1 MVVSWCG
8 AKLEDCVLDL
18 CCGSGDLAFLLSE
31 KVGFS
36 GKVTG
41 LDFSK
46 EQLSIAASRQQLA
59 SKLCYKNIEWMEG
72 DVQRSFFVA
81 LQDGWK
87 LNMTNLSGLAIY
99 GMLLLE
105 IISGKKN
112 SSFYYYEK
120 ELSLVDYAWQLWNE
134 SRGLEVVD
142 DVLAESYSAEEAVSL
157 FEIEIDNIAMLKASS
172 KLGE

>member
-46 EQLSIAASRQQLA
+46 EQLSVAASRQQLA
-59 SKLCYKNIEWMEG
+59 SKLCYKNI
-72 DVQRSFFVA
+72 D
-81 LQDGWK
+81 
-87 LNMTNLSGLAIY
+87 Y

-112 SSFYYYEK
+112 FSFYYYEK

-134 SRGLEVVD
+134 SRRLEVVD
-142 DVLAESYSAEEAVSL
+142 DVLAESYSAEEAVRKMVSSWQIPN
-157 FEIEIDNIAMLKASS
+157 EVTRRGTILKM
-172 KLGE
+172 GEGTSEDCF